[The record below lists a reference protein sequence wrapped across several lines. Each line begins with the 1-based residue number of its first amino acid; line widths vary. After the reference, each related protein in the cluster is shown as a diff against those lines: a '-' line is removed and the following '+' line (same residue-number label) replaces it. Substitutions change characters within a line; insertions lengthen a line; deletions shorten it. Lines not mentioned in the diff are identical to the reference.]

1 MECRSIDAPKF
12 FSPTHE
18 WIQDEGSNIAKVG
31 ISNYAQDQLGEIVY
45 CDLPGQGAAF
55 TKGQTV
61 CTLESVKAVGEVY
74 TPMDGEVVEVNEAL
88 ASKPNLVNESPED
101 EGWLI
106 RLKYSGNFA
115 DLSKRWKDS
124 DVSS

>member
-1 MECRSIDAPKF
+1 M
-12 FSPTHE
+12 
-18 WIQDEGSNIAKVG
+18 G

-45 CDLPGQGAAF
+45 CDLPGQGASF
-55 TKGQTV
+55 TKGQTL